1 MTLRKG
7 LPRCI
12 FAVVLS
18 MAPHMAA
25 GQVPPGA
32 TSTTSSQQA
41 TPAAPGAP
49 AAPTTPPILTIF
61 TTPDNAYVR
70 LQGSTDINGH
80 TPLDLPPTVTGQY
93 SITVTG
99 AGFAR
104 TQGVIVLPPRGN
116 ALPYVLSEPREGS
129 TALFLRGLFNY
140 PGVPNIISGR
150 PSRGIAMAFG
160 ASAGLFMAGRAHLY
174 YRDRLDEVG
183 DFAADRA
190 EDERHQRNE
199 WLAFTATVWGMSAI
213 DYWTRPRID
222 LSETTP
228 IRLTLD
234 VPKADRVGAVWRSL
248 LVPGAGQEFGNH
260 RTRSIV
266 WLGATMIG
274 GAGYVAA
281 NYLVDRGETEVKW
294 TKINVDSAGP
304 TERAQRQL
312 LLEQQQ
318 RDLDASKNVRRG
330 FIIATVSAYGLN
342 LIDALI
348 MPLSPPEPKHAKV
361 ATLDPIL
368 EPGRTGLAFNLRF

>member
-7 LPRCI
+7 LPRCV

-18 MAPHMAA
+18 MAPQMAA
-25 GQVPPGA
+25 GQVPPSPPGA
-32 TSTTSSQQA
+32 TSTTSTQ
-41 TPAAPGAP
+41 PAPGAP

-61 TTPDNAYVR
+61 TVPDNASVR
-70 LQGSTDINGH
+70 LQGDTDINGH

-93 SITVTG
+93 SITITG

-104 TQGVIVLPPRGN
+104 TQGVIVLPPRGS

-129 TALFLRGLFNY
+129 TALFLRGLVNY
-140 PGVPNIISGR
+140 PGVPDMISGR
-150 PSRGIAMAFG
+150 PSRGVTMAIG
-160 ASAGLFMAGRAHLY
+160 ASAGLFMAGRAHLF

-183 DFAADRA
+183 DFARDRA
-190 EDERHQRNE
+190 ENERHQRND
-199 WLAFTATVWGMSAI
+199 WLAFTAAMWGMSAI

-260 RTRSIV
+260 KTRSIV
-266 WLGATMIG
+266 WLGATMLG

-294 TKINVDSAGP
+294 TAIKADSAGP
-304 TERAQRQL
+304 TERPKL
-312 LLEQQQ
+312 LLQLEQQQ

-330 FIIATVSAYGLN
+330 FVIATVAAYGLN
-342 LIDALI
+342 IIDAMI

-361 ATLDPIL
+361 ASLEPIL
-368 EPGRTGLAFNLRF
+368 EPGTTGLALNIRF

>member
-1 MTLRKG
+1 
-7 LPRCI
+7 
-12 FAVVLS
+12 
-18 MAPHMAA
+18 MAPQMAR
-25 GQVPPGA
+25 GQVPANPPGS
-32 TSTTSSQQA
+32 TPTTSAQPSPSA
-41 TPAAPGAP
+41 TPGAP
-49 AAPTTPPILTIF
+49 AASTTPPLLTIF

-70 LQGSTDINGH
+70 LRGDTDINGH
-80 TPLDLPPTVTGQY
+80 TPLDLPATVTGQY

-104 TQGVIVLPPRGN
+104 TQGVIVLPPRGS

-129 TALFLRGLFNY
+129 TALFLRGIVNY
-140 PGVPNIISGR
+140 PGVPDIISGR
-150 PSRGIAMAFG
+150 PSRGLTMAFA
-160 ASAGLFMAGRAHLY
+160 ASAGLFMAGRAHLF

-190 EDERHQRNE
+190 ENERHQRNE
-199 WLAFTATVWGMSAI
+199 WLAFTAAVWGMSAI
-213 DYWTRPRID
+213 DYWSRPRID

-234 VPKADRVGAVWRSL
+234 VPKASRLGAVWRSL
-248 LVPGAGQEFGNH
+248 LIPGAGQEFGNH

-294 TKINVDSAGP
+294 TGIYVDSAGP
-304 TERAQRQL
+304 TERPKLELQ
-312 LLEQQQ
+312 LEQQK
-318 RDLDASKNVRRG
+318 RDLEASKNVRRG

-342 LIDALI
+342 LIDAMI

-368 EPGRTGLAFNLRF
+368 EPGRTGLALNLRF